1 MKIAILGGTGNFGKG
16 LSLRWSKKHEV
27 IIGSREENKA
37 IRTADSFNAELSNF
51 SVTRSIVGMDNRQA
65 IQQAE
70 IVVLSLPFDH
80 LLPLLKEMRLLFVSK
95 VVFSPV
101 VPIIKKE
108 IFQFAAPPEGSAALA
123 IRNLLPGS
131 CRLIAGLHTVPAAG
145 MKDLDKKLEGDVV
158 VCGDDRE
165 SKTLVKKLVEEIENL
180 RALDAGPL
188 EVSKMVEPITPLIL
202 NLKLF
207 GSKKDLTIKFI

>member
-1 MKIAILGGTGNFGKG
+1 
-16 LSLRWSKKHEV
+16 
-27 IIGSREENKA
+27 
-37 IRTADSFNAELSNF
+37 
-51 SVTRSIVGMDNRQA
+51 
-65 IQQAE
+65 
-70 IVVLSLPFDH
+70 
-80 LLPLLKEMRLLFVSK
+80 
-95 VVFSPV
+95 
-101 VPIIKKE
+101 
-108 IFQFAAPPEGSAALA
+108 
-123 IRNLLPGS
+123 
-131 CRLIAGLHTVPAAG
+131 
-145 MKDLDKKLEGDVV
+145 V